1 MMRRWI
7 IVGAFFAASA
17 ATAGCKEQTQAREPV
32 RPVMSTLVEPMQ
44 SGSTNTT
51 GTVEPRYKTD
61 LSFRVEGRLIARP
74 VNVGDLVEKGQTVA
88 TIDPATLQLDL
99 DSAIADVAKRQAHLT
114 NAIAKEERQQKLITT
129 NTTTKA
135 TLENVEQERAN
146 AQALMVRAQADL
158 TKAHEQLSYAQLK
171 SEFAGVVTAVGGEVG
186 QVVRPGQ
193 SVVTVA
199 RPDIREAVVDIGA
212 DFPVPLRTGLP
223 FTVSLQLNPATHV
236 EGQVR
241 EIGPQADSATRTRR
255 VRITLN
261 NPPDTFRL
269 GTTVTATVSGGQN
282 SILRVPASAILTKED
297 ETFVW
302 IVDPSTSTVSLHKIE
317 IARDEGGIRVTG
329 GLSAGA
335 RVVTAGI
342 HSLKEAQQARIEQGA
357 TP

>member
-7 IVGAFFAASA
+7 IVGALFAASA

-99 DSAIADVAKRQAHLT
+99 DSAIADVAKSQAHLT
-114 NAIAKEERQQKLITT
+114 NAIAKEERQRTLITT
-129 NTTTKA
+129 GATTKA

-146 AQALMVRAQADL
+146 AQALMVRAQANL
-158 TKAHEQLSYAQLK
+158 AKAHDQLGYAQLK
-171 SEFAGVVTAVGGEVG
+171 SEFAGVVTAIGGQVG
-186 QVVRPGQ
+186 QVVIPGQ
-193 SVVTVA
+193 TVVTVA
-199 RPDIREAVVDIGA
+199 RPDIREAVVDLGA

-342 HSLKEAQQARIEQGA
+342 HSLEEGQHVRIEQGA
-357 TP
+357 TR

>member
-7 IVGAFFAASA
+7 IVGALFAASA
-17 ATAGCKEQTQAREPV
+17 ATAGCEEQTQAREPV

-114 NAIAKEERQQKLITT
+114 NAIAKAERQQKLITT

-158 TKAHEQLSYAQLK
+158 TKAHEQLSYAQLR

-282 SILRVPASAILTKED
+282 SILRVPASAILTKD
-297 ETFVW
+297 GVTFVW
-302 IVDPSTSTVSLHKIE
+302 IVDPSASTVSLHKIE
-317 IARDEGGIRVTG
+317 TVPDERGIRVTG

-342 HSLKEAQQARIEQGA
+342 HSLKEGQQVRIEQEA

>member
-1 MMRRWI
+1 
-7 IVGAFFAASA
+7 
-17 ATAGCKEQTQAREPV
+17 
-32 RPVMSTLVEPMQ
+32 MSTLVEPMQ
-44 SGSTNTT
+44 SGSTTAA

-74 VNVGDLVEKGQTVA
+74 VNVGDLVEEGQTVA
-88 TIDPATLQLDL
+88 AIDPATLQLDL
-99 DSAIADVAKRQAHLT
+99 DSAIADVAKSQAHLT
-114 NAIAKEERQQKLITT
+114 NAIAKGERQRTLITT
-129 NTTTKA
+129 GATTKA
-135 TLENVEQERAN
+135 TLENVEQARAN
-146 AQALMVRAQADL
+146 AQALMVRAQANL

-171 SEFAGVVTAVGGEVG
+171 SEFAGVVTAIGGQVG
-186 QVVRPGQ
+186 QVVSPGQ
-193 SVVTVA
+193 TVVTVA

-236 EGQVR
+236 QGQVR

-269 GTTVTATVSGGQN
+269 GATVTATATVNGGQN
-282 SILRVPASAILTKED
+282 SILRVPASAILTKDD

-302 IVDPSTSTVSLHKIE
+302 IADPSASTVSLHKIA

-329 GLSAGA
+329 GLSAGT
-335 RVVTAGI
+335 RVVTTGI
-342 HSLKEAQQARIEQGA
+342 HSLKEGQQIRVEQDA

>member
-1 MMRRWI
+1 MRQWI
-7 IVGAFFAASA
+7 IVSALFAASA

-44 SGSTNTT
+44 SGNTNAT

-74 VNVGDLVEKGQTVA
+74 VNIGDLVEEGQTVA
-88 TIDPATLQLDL
+88 AIDPATLELDL
-99 DSAIADVAKRQAHLT
+99 HSAFADVSKNQAHLT
-114 NAIAKEERQQKLITT
+114 NAIAKEERQRKLITT
-129 NTTTKA
+129 YATTKA
-135 TLENVEQERAN
+135 TLENVEQARAA
-146 AQALMVRAQADL
+146 AQALMVRAQANL
-158 TKAHEQLSYAQLK
+158 TKAHEELGYAQVK
-171 SEFAGVVTAVGGEVG
+171 SDFAGVVTAVGGEVG
-186 QVVRPGQ
+186 QVVSPGQ

-223 FTVSLQLNPATHV
+223 FTVNLQLNPTTHV

-269 GTTVTATVSGGQN
+269 GATVTATLSGGQN
-282 SILRVPASAILTKED
+282 SILRVPASAILTKD
-297 ETFVW
+297 GVTFVW
-302 IVDPSTSTVSLHKIE
+302 IVDPSASTVSLHKIE
-317 IARDEGGIRVTG
+317 TVPDERGIRVTG

-342 HSLKEAQQARIEQGA
+342 HSLKEGQQVRIEQEA

>member
-1 MMRRWI
+1 
-7 IVGAFFAASA
+7 
-17 ATAGCKEQTQAREPV
+17 
-32 RPVMSTLVEPMQ
+32 MSTLVEPMQ

-114 NAIAKEERQQKLITT
+114 NAIAKAERQQKLITT
-129 NTTTKA
+129 YTTTKA

-158 TKAHEQLSYAQLK
+158 TKAHEQLSYAQLR